1 MEHACTATNLVRVR
15 AANRRRE
22 GPPAEQGT
30 RHEHAPLHEGR
41 QRETPGDHLGRV
53 REGRVRPR
61 PRRVRERRLDEA
73 DAEALIRR
81 PRGGPWWAWRS
92 APPPWPP
99 SLGSG
104 ILSAWAPFFPC
115 SRRAWPPRSSG
126 KSFRN

>member
-73 DAEALIRR
+73 DAKALIPR
-81 PRGGPWWAWRS
+81 PREGPWWAWGS
-92 APPPWPP
+92 TPPPWPP
-99 SLGSG
+99 ILRSG
-104 ILSAWAPFFPC
+104 FP
-115 SRRAWPPRSSG
+115 SDWPLYFSTPRG
-126 KSFRN
+126 